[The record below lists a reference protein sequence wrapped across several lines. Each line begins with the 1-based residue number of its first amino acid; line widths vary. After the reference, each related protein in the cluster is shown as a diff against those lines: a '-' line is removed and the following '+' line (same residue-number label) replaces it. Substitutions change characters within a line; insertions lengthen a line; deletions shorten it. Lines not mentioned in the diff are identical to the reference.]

1 MKAVQ
6 FKDGNAYCPHCHQEL
21 ERMVPCGVSKFQD
34 ENQVFMAGLDH
45 LEFTSVNNHSQH
57 HKAGSFFFCSN
68 CQELIFGYSEQ
79 DCRVCSN
86 CPHFGKV
93 KYKNRRD
100 NKIEECSGCTWYN
113 VSFGTEHTLGS
124 YKSTWQ
130 SIQENADTRH
140 CSHIDDIKKELDSR
154 MACKFCKYYHKE
166 TKSGSFDTYY
176 TEYKC
181 LASEP
186 YHVGKQRA
194 LETQVGICQ
203 EFVLSY
209 EAYKKYRAQFDG
221 LLIIPDDAIIIPE
234 FEERIKQEEK
244 ENA

>member
-6 FKDGNAYCPHCHQEL
+6 FKDGIAYCPHCHQEL
-21 ERMVPCGVSKFQD
+21 ERMVPSGVSKFQT
-34 ENQVFMAGLDH
+34 ENQVFMAGLDF
-45 LEFTSVNNHSQH
+45 LEFVSTDNHS
-57 HKAGSFFFCSN
+57 KNYKSGSFFFCSN
-68 CQELIFGYSEQ
+68 CKELIFCYSEQ

-93 KYKNRRD
+93 KYKNRTHG
-100 NKIEECSGCTWYN
+100 KIEECSGCTWYN
-113 VSFGTEHTLGS
+113 VSFGTEHTLGC
-124 YKSTWQ
+124 YKPTFQ
-130 SIQENADTRH
+130 SIQENADSHH
-140 CSHIDDIKKELDSR
+140 CPHIDDTKKELDGR
-154 MACKFCKYYHKE
+154 MLCKLCMHYRKE
-166 TKSGSFDTYY
+166 TKAGSFDTYY

-194 LETQVGICQ
+194 LETQIGICQ
-203 EFVLSY
+203 EFALSY

-221 LLIIPDDAIIIPE
+221 LLIIPDDVIIIPE
-234 FEERIKQEEK
+234 FEERIKQEES